1 MGPRSP
7 TTELSAGPRGGETR
21 PDQRAEG
28 KDQPLEVLR
37 HVPIESIVP
46 NSQQP
51 RTDWEPEGLKELARS
66 ISANGL
72 LEPII
77 VRTVGDRYEIV
88 AGERRWRACKIAG
101 WLEIPAIVR
110 SCEDKESLQV
120 ALVENV
126 QRSDLNP
133 VDEARAYK
141 ALSMEYELTHDEIAN
156 QVGKDRSTVTNLV
169 RILNLSD
176 SMLGHVSRGTLSTG
190 HARVLLSVPDEHR
203 PTLAQRIIDESWS
216 VRAAEAWAKRLAKG
230 LGGTRQGASRG
241 QRKSESLQ
249 RIEEELCRRFS
260 AEVRIRVKR
269 QGGKLEFRYH
279 DDEDLS
285 RLLDL
290 LGVAVC

>member
-101 WLEIPAIVR
+101 WLEI
-110 SCEDKESLQV
+110 
-120 ALVENV
+120 
-126 QRSDLNP
+126 
-133 VDEARAYK
+133 
-141 ALSMEYELTHDEIAN
+141 
-156 QVGKDRSTVTNLV
+156 
-169 RILNLSD
+169 
-176 SMLGHVSRGTLSTG
+176 
-190 HARVLLSVPDEHR
+190 
-203 PTLAQRIIDESWS
+203 
-216 VRAAEAWAKRLAKG
+216 
-230 LGGTRQGASRG
+230 
-241 QRKSESLQ
+241 
-249 RIEEELCRRFS
+249 
-260 AEVRIRVKR
+260 
-269 QGGKLEFRYH
+269 
-279 DDEDLS
+279 
-285 RLLDL
+285 
-290 LGVAVC
+290 